1 MDTPR
6 LAAAVVVAT
15 ALGAGAEAPAQQTT
29 TPPPA
34 TAASQQA
41 GAVLAI
47 PELLERLSRGGYRD
61 FGGITRKGDRLYEVD
76 ARDAQGRKVELDVD
90 ARTAE
95 VLASERDDD
104 D

>member
-6 LAAAVVVAT
+6 LAAAVVAAV

-34 TAASQQA
+34 TAAPRQT
-41 GAVLAI
+41 GAALAI
-47 PELLERLSRGGYRD
+47 PELIERLSGEGYRD

-76 ARDAQGRKVELDVD
+76 ARDAQGRRVELDVD